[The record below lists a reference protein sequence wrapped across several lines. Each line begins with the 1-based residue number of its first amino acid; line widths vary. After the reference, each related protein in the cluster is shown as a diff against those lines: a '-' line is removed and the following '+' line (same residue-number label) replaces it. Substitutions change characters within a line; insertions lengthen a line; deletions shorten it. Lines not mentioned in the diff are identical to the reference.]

1 MDDEQARRDVRRR
14 TPAMPTEPSS
24 EFSHPRSVDI
34 LTTEHWG
41 LLSTRTLGYQ
51 EMFGRTTIFIAIL
64 SATFVALALLAQ
76 ATRFG
81 RETLALAVVLFSVSL
96 FIGVTTFVRC
106 VAINYEDARWLE
118 GIRQLRRAY
127 LQIAPELKP
136 YLTREPS
143 AGERALAH
151 GSPQRLR
158 NVAISLTTTS
168 SVVAALD
175 SALVGSL
182 VGVVGALTGIGLAI
196 DVTVGAVAS
205 VVSAGLHVRY
215 AAQYRRSHSPSD
227 SDHE

>member
-1 MDDEQARRDVRRR
+1 
-14 TPAMPTEPSS
+14 
-24 EFSHPRSVDI
+24 
-34 LTTEHWG
+34 
-41 LLSTRTLGYQ
+41 
-51 EMFGRTTIFIAIL
+51 
-64 SATFVALALLAQ
+64 
-76 ATRFG
+76 
-81 RETLALAVVLFSVSL
+81 
-96 FIGVTTFVRC
+96 VRC
-106 VAINYEDARWLE
+106 AAINYEDARWLE

-127 LQIAPELKP
+127 LQMAPESKP

-215 AAQYRRSHSPSD
+215 AAIPRQTAITNSAVASPLRLAV
-227 SDHE
+227 